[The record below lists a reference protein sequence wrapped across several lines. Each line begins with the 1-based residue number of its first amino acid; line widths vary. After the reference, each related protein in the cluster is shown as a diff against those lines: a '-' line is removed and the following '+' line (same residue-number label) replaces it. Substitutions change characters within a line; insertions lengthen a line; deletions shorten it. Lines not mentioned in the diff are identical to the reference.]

1 MEIAKHKEQG
11 AGKEKERVFIQYG
24 QKKERGGLTTAAS
37 AYIPKPICLSYVSSL
52 CPSFS

>member
-24 QKKERGGLTTAAS
+24 QKKRGGDLPPLHRRTS
-37 AYIPKPICLSYVSSL
+37 QNLFV
-52 CPSFS
+52 